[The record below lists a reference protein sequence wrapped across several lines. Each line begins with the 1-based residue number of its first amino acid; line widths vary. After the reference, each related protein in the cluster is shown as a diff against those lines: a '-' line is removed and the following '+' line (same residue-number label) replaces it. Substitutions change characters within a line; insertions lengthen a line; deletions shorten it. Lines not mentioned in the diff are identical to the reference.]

1 MKVSCRVKF
10 NSKAAV
16 PAFLGKV
23 EIQLNLIDNK
33 NHSGI
38 KCKKKH
44 FTDMNSV
51 VFGESMPPTK
61 RMPSSVVTLAWKNFL
76 IMIICSSNQSQFQ
89 TGKANISQYFW

>member
-44 FTDMNSV
+44 FTDMNS
-51 VFGESMPPTK
+51 K
-61 RMPSSVVTLAWKNFL
+61 KKNAKFSCDTCMEEL
-76 IMIICSSNQSQFQ
+76 PNHDYM
-89 TGKANISQYFW
+89 